1 MSKEIFPKRP
11 DYNLRIYA
19 YRDTNPQ
26 YEGLLRI
33 GQTTRTVETRVR
45 EQYPSA
51 RPGNPPYEI
60 VLNESGMRPDGT
72 VFHDDPDIFNYLKK
86 QGIERPGGDFFKCD
100 VKTIKSAIV
109 ALRNREENVENRIF
123 DFKMRPE
130 QEAAVKKTSNYFKNR
145 KKNKNK
151 DALKFLWNAK
161 MRFGKTFAA
170 YKLAKKMDW
179 KRVLVL
185 TFLPAVQNAW
195 EDDLN
200 SHIDFKDW
208 QFISKEG
215 KQYKDINKKKP
226 FVCFGSFQD
235 FLGKNKS
242 GKIKIK
248 NEWVHEINWD
258 CIILDEY
265 HFGSWTE
272 RAKEIYDSGEKD
284 EYSQHI
290 KAGIFDHFD
299 ESIIPITT
307 DHYLFLSGTP
317 FRALESG
324 EFIEEQIFNWTY
336 PDEQKAKL
344 EWKNDNNPYLSMPRM
359 VMLTYKLPTNI
370 EEIAKRGEFDEFDL
384 NEFFSAE
391 GSGDSAKFKHVN
403 EVQKWLDLI
412 RGSFS
417 QTIYDNL
424 RQGGSKPA
432 MPFSDYRIKDNLNH
446 TVWFLPNVK
455 SCQAM
460 ANLLESRQNTFY
472 RDYQVIVAAG
482 TKAGIGIK
490 ALPPV
495 LKKMEPSP
503 VDTKTITL
511 TCRKLLTGV
520 TVKPWTGIFML
531 RNTTSAQTYF
541 QSAFR
546 VQSPWTAKKTIENKK
561 EVKEKDIVLKEE
573 CYVFDFAPNRTL
585 KLVSDY
591 CKLNTDIDTSEEK
604 KIDEFL
610 KFLPI
615 LSYDGLHMHPV
626 DASEVLEISSSGTSS
641 TLLAKKWMHD
651 SLIFVDNVTLQRLL
665 EDDKAIEVLM
675 KIEGFRKIKE
685 DIETIIN
692 KTTQI
697 KDLKK
702 KNTKKDLNE
711 NDKKQLSDAE
721 KEYRNKKDMI
731 KKKLKQFASRIPI
744 FMYLTD
750 YRENHLEDV
759 ITKLDYKL
767 FKKVTGLEISDFEL
781 LVNRGV
787 FNKPL
792 MNLAIKDFKI
802 YEDASLQYLGLTTHK
817 FEKYGLMDTVVSKKD
832 LHPLFQNKTL

>member
-1 MSKEIFPKRP
+1 MIKDFFPKRP

-26 YEGLLRI
+26 YKGLLRI
-33 GQTTRTVETRVR
+33 GQTTRSVETRVK
-45 EQYPSA
+45 EQYPSV
-51 RPGNPPYEI
+51 RPGKLPYEI
-60 VLNESGMRPDGT
+60 VLNESAMRSDGT
-72 VFHDDPDIFNYLKK
+72 VFHDDPDIFKYLEKK
-86 QGIERPGGDFFKCD
+86 EIERPGGDFFKCD

-109 ALRNREENVENRIF
+109 ALRNRLENVENRVY

-130 QEAAVKKTSNYFKNR
+130 QEAAVNKIYNYFKN
-145 KKNKNK
+145 KKRNKNV

-195 EDDLN
+195 EEDLKL
-200 SHIDFKDW
+200 HVDFQGW
-208 QFISKEG
+208 QFISKDG
-215 KQYKDINKKKP
+215 IQFKDINKKKP

-242 GKIKIK
+242 GKIKNK
-248 NEWVHEINWD
+248 NEWAHEINWD

-272 RAKEIYDSGEKD
+272 RAKEIYDTGEKD
-284 EYSQHI
+284 EYNELMQT
-290 KAGIFDHFD
+290 GINDNFDQ
-299 ESIIPITT
+299 SIIPITT
-307 DHYLFLSGTP
+307 DHYLYLSGTP

-344 EWKNDNNPYLSMPRM
+344 EWKKGQNPYLSMPRM
-359 VMLTYKLPTNI
+359 VILTYKLPSNI
-370 EEIAKRGEFDEFDL
+370 EEIAKRGEYDQFDL
-384 NEFFSAE
+384 NEFFRAE
-391 GSGDSAKFKHVN
+391 GSGENAKFKHIN
-403 EVQKWLDLI
+403 DVQKWLDLI

-417 QTIYDNL
+417 KTIYDNL

-432 MPFSDYRIKDNLNH
+432 MPFSDYRIKNNLNH
-446 TVWFLPNVK
+446 TVWFLPDVK
-455 SCQAM
+455 SCNAM
-460 ANLLESRQNTFY
+460 ANLLKDRQNVFY
-472 RDYQVIVAAG
+472 HDYEVIVAAG
-482 TKAGIGIK
+482 QKAGIGKK

-503 VDTKTITL
+503 INTKTITL

-546 VQSPWTAKKTIENKK
+546 VQSPWTVKQVSENKK
-561 EVKEKDIVLKEE
+561 ENKDIILKEE

-591 CKLNTDIDTSEEK
+591 CKLNTDINTSEEK

-615 LSYDGLHMHPV
+615 LSYDGFDMHTV
-626 DASEVLEISSSGTSS
+626 DANEVLEVSSAGTSS

-651 SLIFVDNVTLQRLL
+651 SLIYVDNVTLQRILA
-665 EDDKAIEVLM
+665 DDKAIEVLM
-675 KIEGFRKIKE
+675 KIEGFRNIKE

-692 KTTQI
+692 KSSEI
-697 KDLKK
+697 KDLKR
-702 KNTKKDLNE
+702 KNSKSSSDK
-711 NDKKQLSDAE
+711 NDKKVLTDAE
-721 KEYRNKKDMI
+721 KEYRSKKEMI
-731 KKKLKQFASRIPI
+731 KKKLKQFASKIPI

-750 YRENHLEDV
+750 FRENHLEDV
-759 ITKLDYKL
+759 IRKLDTKL
-767 FKKVTGLEISDFEL
+767 FKKVTGLEIKDFEL
-781 LVNRGV
+781 LLNKGV

-792 MNLAIKDFKI
+792 MNLAIKDFKT
-802 YEDASLQYLGLTTHK
+802 YEDTSLQYLGITTHK
-817 FEKYGLMDTVVSKKD
+817 FERYGLMDTVITKKD
-832 LHPLFQNKTL
+832 FKTYFVNQPN

>member
-1 MSKEIFPKRP
+1 MSKEFFPSRP
-11 DYNLRIYA
+11 DFNPRIYA

-26 YEGLLRI
+26 YKGLLRI
-33 GQTTRTVETRVR
+33 GQTSRSVEKRVK
-45 EQYPSA
+45 EQYPTA

-60 VLNESGMRPDGT
+60 VLNESAMRADGT
-72 VFHDDPDIFNYLKK
+72 IFRDDPDVFKYLEKK
-86 QGIERPGGDFFKCD
+86 GIKRPGGDFFKCN
-100 VKTIKSAIV
+100 VETIKSAIV
-109 ALRNREENVENRIF
+109 ALRHGLENVENRIY

-130 QEAAVKKTSNYFKNR
+130 QDAAVNKTYNYFKNKR
-145 KKNKNK
+145 KEKKN
-151 DALKFLWNAK
+151 DDLKFLWNAK
-161 MRFGKTFAA
+161 MRFGKTFAT
-170 YKLAKKMDW
+170 YQLAKKMGW
-179 KRVLVL
+179 KKVLVL

-195 EDDLN
+195 EEDIKL
-200 SHIDFKDW
+200 HIDFKDW

-215 KQYKDINKKKP
+215 LDYKGLNKRKP

-235 FLGKNKS
+235 FLGTSKS
-242 GKIKIK
+242 GQIKLK
-248 NEWVHEINWD
+248 NEWAHEINWD
-258 CIILDEY
+258 CIVLDEY

-284 EYSQHI
+284 EYSQII
-290 KAGIFDHFD
+290 KTGIKDNFDQN
-299 ESIIPITT
+299 IIPITSS
-307 DHYLFLSGTP
+307 HYLYLSGTP

-336 PDEQKAKL
+336 PDEQKSKL
-344 EWKNDNNPYLSMPRM
+344 EWTTKNNPYLSMPRM
-359 VMLTYKLPTNI
+359 VMLTYKLPSNI

-391 GSGDSAKFKHVN
+391 GKDEDAKFKHIN
-403 EVQKWLDLI
+403 EVQKWLELI
-412 RGSFS
+412 RGNFS
-417 QTIYDNL
+417 ETIYDNL
-424 RQGGSKPA
+424 RQGGTKPA
-432 MPFSDYRIKDNLNH
+432 MPFSDYRIKNNLNH
-446 TVWFLPNVK
+446 TVWFLPDVK
-455 SCQAM
+455 SCHAM
-460 ANLLESRQNTFY
+460 ANLLKSRQNTFY

-495 LKKMEPSP
+495 LLKMEPSP
-503 VDTKTITL
+503 IDTKTITL

-520 TVKPWTGIFML
+520 TVRPWTGIFML

-546 VQSPWTAKKTIENKK
+546 VQSPWTVSELS
-561 EVKEKDIVLKEE
+561 EKDNKTKDIILKEE

-591 CKLNTDIDTSEEK
+591 CKLNTEINTSEEK

-615 LSYDGLHMHPV
+615 LSYDGFDMHMV
-626 DASEVLEISSSGTSS
+626 DANEVLEVSSAGTSS
-641 TLLAKKWMHD
+641 TLLAKRWMHD
-651 SLIFVDNVTLQRLL
+651 SLIYVDNLTLQRLL
-665 EDDKAIEVLM
+665 GDDKAIEVLM

-697 KDLKK
+697 KNLKK
-702 KNTKKDLNE
+702 KKVKSNLNDD
-711 NDKKQLSDAE
+711 DKKELSDAE
-721 KEYRNKKDMI
+721 KEYKNKKDMI

-759 ITKLDYKL
+759 ITKLDSRL
-767 FKKVTGLEISDFEL
+767 FKKVTGLEITDFEL
-781 LVNRGV
+781 LVNKGV

-792 MNLAIKDFKI
+792 MNLAIKDFKT
-802 YEDASLQYLGLTTHK
+802 YEDSSLQYLGLTTHK
-817 FEKYGLMDTVVSKKD
+817 FERYGLMDTVVSKKD
-832 LHPLFQNKTL
+832 LNPFFENKTK

>member
-1 MSKEIFPKRP
+1 MRKEIFPKRP
-11 DYNLRIYA
+11 EYNLRIYA

-26 YEGLLRI
+26 YKGLLRV
-33 GQTTRTVETRVR
+33 GQTTRSVETRVK

-51 RPGNPPYEI
+51 RPGTPPYEI
-60 VLNESGMRPDGT
+60 VLNESAMRPDGT
-72 VFHDDPDIFNYLKK
+72 VFYDDPDVFNYLKK
-86 QGIERPGGDFFKCD
+86 KGIARPGGDFFKCD

-109 ALRNREENVENRIF
+109 ALRNRVDDVDNRSF

-130 QEAAVKKTSNYFKNR
+130 QEFAVNRTYNYFKKR
-145 KKNKNK
+145 KNKNK

-170 YKLAKKMDW
+170 YKLAKKMEW

-185 TFLPAVQNAW
+185 TYLPAVQTAW

-242 GKIKIK
+242 GKIKLK

-258 CIILDEY
+258 CIILDEE
-265 HFGSWTE
+265 HFGTWTE

-284 EYSQHI
+284 EYRLHI
-290 KAGIFDHFD
+290 NSGVVDNFD
-299 ESIIPITT
+299 EDIIPITT
-307 DHYLFLSGTP
+307 DHYLYLSGTP
-317 FRALESG
+317 FRSLESG
-324 EFIEEQIFNWTY
+324 KFIEEQVFNWTY
-336 PDEQKAKL
+336 IDEQKAKL
-344 EWKNDNNPYLSMPRM
+344 EWKQEENPYFSMPRM
-359 VMLTYKLPTNI
+359 VMLTYKLPSNI

-391 GSGDSAKFKHVN
+391 GMEDEAKFKHVS

-446 TVWFLPNVK
+446 TVWFLPNVN
-455 SCQAM
+455 SCHAM
-460 ANLLESRQNTFY
+460 ANLLQSKQNTFY

-482 TKAGIGIK
+482 TKAGIGSK

-495 LKKMEPSP
+495 LKSMEPSP
-503 VDTKTITL
+503 IDTKTITL

-531 RNTTSAQTYF
+531 RNTSSAQTYF
-541 QSAFR
+541 QAAFR
-546 VQSPWTAKKTIENKK
+546 VQSPWTAKKNIKNKK
-561 EVKEKDIVLKEE
+561 VVTEEEIVLKEE
-573 CYVFDFAPNRTL
+573 CYVFDFAPNRSL
-585 KLVSDY
+585 KLVADY
-591 CKLNTDIDTSEEK
+591 CKLNTEIDTSEEK

-615 LSYDGLHMHPV
+615 LSYDGLHMHEV
-626 DASEVLEISSSGTSS
+626 DANEVLEISSSGTSS

-651 SLIFVDNVTLQRLL
+651 SLIYVDNLTLQRLFD
-665 EDDKAIEVLM
+665 DDKAIEALM
-675 KIEGFRKIKE
+675 KIEGFRNIKD

-692 KTTQI
+692 KTSKI
-697 KDLKK
+697 RDLKK
-702 KNTKKDLNE
+702 KNRKSDLNH

-721 KEYRNKKDMI
+721 KEYKNKKDMI

-781 LVNRGV
+781 LVNKGV

-802 YEDASLQYLGLTTHK
+802 YEDSSLQYLGLTTHK
-817 FEKYGLMDTVVSKKD
+817 FEKYGLMNTVVSKKD
-832 LHPLFQNKTL
+832 LNPLFENKIR